1 LVRVG
6 YVKPLRLLV
15 RKSVGYVRPLRMGV
29 HGGQDKVRGMS
40 H

>member
-15 RKSVGYVRPLRMGV
+15 RKRVGYVRPLRMGDPCES
-29 HGGQDKVRGMS
+29 GLGSG
-40 H
+40 

>member
-15 RKSVGYVRPLRMGV
+15 RKRVGYVRPLRMGA
-29 HGGQDKVRGMS
+29 HGSQG
-40 H
+40 

>member
-1 LVRVG
+1 MVRVG

-15 RKSVGYVRPLRMGV
+15 RKRVGYVRALRTGV

-40 H
+40 N

>member
-15 RKSVGYVRPLRMGV
+15 RKRVSYVRPLRMGDPCES
-29 HGGQDKVRGMS
+29 GLGSG
-40 H
+40 

>member
-15 RKSVGYVRPLRMGV
+15 RKRVGYVRPLRTGV

-40 H
+40 N